1 MEFLVL
7 LLSYLDFGNTEKR
20 LPESVKS
27 FFAVGP
33 PPRPR
38 SARLEQVDAQP
49 VPLQPSPL
57 PPPVLVF

>member
-20 LPESVKS
+20 IPESVKS

-33 PPRPR
+33 P
-38 SARLEQVDAQP
+38 AKA
-49 VPLQPSPL
+49 PLC
-57 PPPVLVF
+57 